1 MNSDDIIEIRKRLGL
16 NQEDFGKL
24 VGASKNTIYNW
35 ERGTKIP
42 ESKIP
47 ILESLKTKKIQKT
60 ENANVIPVN
69 FSEMNVMM
77 VPLVNKFAY
86 AGYLNGFGD
95 HEYIDELPKIPFADD
110 VEHKGEYLCFEV
122 KGDSM
127 DNDTSESYLEGDI
140 ILCRNVRQ
148 DFWRSKLHINKW
160 DFVIVHKT
168 DGILLKRIANHN
180 VETGELVLHSLNEFY
195 EDRIINLRDVVQI
208 LNVVDVKRK
217 IKRR

>member
-16 NQEDFGKL
+16 NQDDFGKL
-24 VGASKNTIYNW
+24 VGVSKNTIYNW
-35 ERGTKIP
+35 EKGTKIP

-47 ILESLKTKKIQKT
+47 ILESLKTKKITNT
-60 ENANVIPVN
+60 ENAIPVN

-95 HEYIDELPKIPFADD
+95 NEYIEELPKIPFADD
-110 VEHKGEYLCFEV
+110 VEHKGDYLCFEV

-127 DNDTSESYLEGDI
+127 DNDSSESYLEGDI

-160 DFVIVHKT
+160 DFVIVHKS
-168 DGILLKRIANHN
+168 DGILLKRILSHN
-180 VETGELVLHSLNEFY
+180 IETGELLLHSLNDFY
-195 EDRIINLRDVVQI
+195 EDRIINIKDVVQI